1 MDVIK
6 IDDFPLDPMQD
17 QVYEVI
23 PDKAKIVAS
32 ANRLF
37 NKYPTRYISAVPRFA
52 INAYSK
58 IGDTVLDP
66 FCGSGTTAIEAMLL
80 GRNAVSIDIDPF
92 ARLLIKV
99 KTTVYSDDD
108 IDFLETVINK
118 MKGMQPETEKNYPLP
133 DIPNIDKWF
142 CERSKAGLSFF
153 KSTVDDLAADN
164 NKIKDYLYVVIAGII
179 RKVSNADEVSPKPYV
194 STRFPKTPADPYELF
209 YKTEDMYREAIIE
222 FSRDV
227 SPFNCSSVILDS
239 RDARVIDA
247 DQAVDLAV
255 TSPPYINAYD
265 YIRSLRFEDMWLGLA
280 SDEELRKS
288 RRSYIGTE
296 TAQSFYDDYCYA
308 VQSET
313 LSPITEEIAKVDS
326 KRSNIVKTYFEDMA
340 KNMSAVRQ
348 KLKKGG
354 RYVIVAGDS
363 NIRGQNIP
371 TAKILTEIAE
381 KNGYSFELSF
391 KYVIRDRYLHLPRAG
406 RGGIIKYDEVLVIR
420 KN

>member
-6 IDDFPLDPMQD
+6 IDDFPINPGQD
-17 QVYEVI
+17 QIYEVI

-32 ANRLF
+32 TNRLF

-52 INAYSK
+52 INAYSST
-58 IGDTVLDP
+58 GNTVLDP
-66 FCGSGTTAIEAMLL
+66 FCGSGTSAIEAMLL
-80 GRNAVSIDIDPF
+80 GRNAISIDIDPF

-108 IDFLETVINK
+108 IIFLDTVVNRMRK
-118 MKGMQPETEKNYPLP
+118 MRPEKGMNLTLP

-142 CERSKAGLSFF
+142 CEKSKIGLAFL
-153 KSTVDDLAADN
+153 KSTIDDLTAEN
-164 NKIKDYLYVVIAGII
+164 ERIKDYLYVVIAGII

-209 YKTEDMYREAIIE
+209 YKTEEMYREAIVE
-222 FSRDV
+222 FSNNV
-227 SPFNCSSVILDS
+227 SPLHCNSVILDS
-239 RDARVIDA
+239 RDARLIDT
-247 DQAVDLAV
+247 DQAIDLAV

-265 YIRSLRFEDMWLGLA
+265 YVRSLRFEDMWLGLA

-288 RRSYIGTE
+288 RKSYIGTE
-296 TAQSFYDDYCYA
+296 IAQSFYKDYCYA
-308 VQSET
+308 EQSEI
-313 LSPITEEIAKVDS
+313 LIPIVNEIERIDS
-326 KRSNIVKTYFEDMA
+326 KRANIVRTYFEDMG
-340 KNMSAVRQ
+340 KNMSAVLQ
-348 KLKKGG
+348 NLKKNG
-354 RYVIVAGDS
+354 RYVIVVGDS

-406 RGGIIKYDEVLVIR
+406 RGGIIKYDEVLVIK